1 MVSKRLCFYTKRLN
15 PNRPDYCRGRGNT
28 KQPISD
34 RLDINYNYR
43 LFLRSLVILSYCRRT
58 WPFSVTVHSRDI
70 FIWLM
75 IATNR
80 RLPIKQMFRLKP
92 LSSSIAIQ
100 GKILL
105 NDFAIKLLHLTLC
118 NPTRVRCRSLEVYLN
133 ISFKDAT
140 ASGKPI
146 LLKSKI

>member
-1 MVSKRLCFYTKRLN
+1 MISKRLCFYTKRLN

-70 FIWLM
+70 FIWLLRQARPLYRPM
-75 IATNR
+75 QFCCIYEY
-80 RLPIKQMFRLKP
+80 LDDLVP
-92 LSSSIAIQ
+92 LSTVFLWKMKRIGSQQSISSFF
-100 GKILL
+100 KRR
-105 NDFAIKLLHLTLC
+105 N
-118 NPTRVRCRSLEVYLN
+118 TR
-133 ISFKDAT
+133 
-140 ASGKPI
+140 G
-146 LLKSKI
+146 